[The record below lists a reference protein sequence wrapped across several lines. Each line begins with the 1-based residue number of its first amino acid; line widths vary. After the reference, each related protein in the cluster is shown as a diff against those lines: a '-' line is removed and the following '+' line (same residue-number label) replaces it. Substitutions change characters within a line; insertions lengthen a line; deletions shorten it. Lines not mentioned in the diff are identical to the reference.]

1 MDYEAAFLR
10 ERTARK
16 RADNILEDKSR
27 EPHLAN
33 QSLNDNVESLE
44 LALRENKFLIH
55 IGRYGLE
62 KPRLRDFLPT
72 IVKDILRLSDVPFA
86 VYFHFPFD
94 PNQADF
100 RSDLLRNK
108 ENLSMGNASI
118 ARSDL
123 DLLACEIEEKVRDS
137 RRSHFQT
144 VAVTIDNVAIDTV
157 VALPII
163 SLDYLSGIIIL
174 FSQGLT
180 SRQQKEIEMF
190 RVGMKQLAIMMEHR
204 YQEDKLLAS
213 YENVKVANEALKET
227 QKKLVQSEKMATVG
241 QLSAGIAHEINNP
254 MGFIK
259 SNMGALSGYVDDFV
273 EYVTAVKSLVDQA
286 LLRGDSLSESAKVLD
301 TLWRDIDM
309 EFLLEDS
316 KSLLEESQHGVK
328 RILDIVGGL
337 KRFSRQSDH
346 QKEQCDI
353 VSIIDE
359 ALNMAHNELKYKG
372 KVIKK
377 METVQ
382 PVMGKS
388 GELLQVFLNLFVNAS
403 HAMDEQGKLTVSV
416 EDKENG
422 VQINVADNGSGI
434 DPKHLDSI
442 FNPFFTTKEVG
453 VGTGLGLSISY
464 GIVEAHNGTIDV
476 TSELGVG
483 TVFSIWLPY
492 LNSGAATS
500 EEGE

>member
-16 RADNILEDKSR
+16 RAESILEEKSR
-27 EPHLAN
+27 ELHLLN
-33 QSLNDNVESLE
+33 QTLNDNVESLE
-44 LALRENKFLIH
+44 LALRENKFLMH

-72 IVKDILRLSDVPFA
+72 IVKDMLRLSDVPFA

-94 PNQADF
+94 SSQADY
-100 RSDLLRNK
+100 RSDLLRNEK
-108 ENLSMGNASI
+108 NLNTGTASI

-123 DLLACEIEEKVRDS
+123 DLLACEIEEKVRET
-137 RRSHFQT
+137 RRTHFQT
-144 VAVTIDNVAIDTV
+144 VAVTIDNVTIDTV

-163 SLDYLSGIIIL
+163 SLDYLGGIIIL

-180 SRQQKEIEMF
+180 SRQQKEIDMF
-190 RVGMKQLAIMMEHR
+190 RAGMKQLAIMMEHR

-213 YENVKVANEALKET
+213 YKDIKVANEALKET

-259 SNMGALSGYVDDFV
+259 SNMGTLSGYVDDFV
-273 EYVTAVKSLVDQA
+273 EYVMASKSLVDQA
-286 LLRGDSLSESAKVLD
+286 LLRDDSLSESAKALE
-301 TLWRDIDM
+301 TLWQNVDM
-309 EFLLEDS
+309 AFLLEDS
-316 KSLLEESQHGVK
+316 KSLLDESQHGVK

-346 QKEQCDI
+346 QKEQCNI

-372 KVIKK
+372 KVIKQI
-377 METVQ
+377 ETVQ

-403 HAMDEQGKLTVSV
+403 HAMNEQGKLTVSV

-464 GIVEAHNGTIDV
+464 GIVEEHNGTIDV

-492 LNSGAATS
+492 PDSSTATS
-500 EEGE
+500 E